1 MLYFSKLPM
10 NNIADDIESRIDIV
24 ELVREYVPLKKSGAN
39 WKWLSP
45 FKPEKTPSFVVSP
58 AKQIAY
64 CFGTNQ
70 GGGPLRIL
78 MLLEKIEFREALQI
92 LAKRAW
98 IELKTDTIQ
107 DGKADEKSQ
116 LIKLYNEVSLFYQK
130 WLQTSDGLEARN
142 YITER
147 WLTSE
152 TVEKWWIWYSHDPR
166 EMYESMRKKW
176 FSEKMLMD
184 SGIFVS
190 AFKDRFY
197 GRLMFPICN
206 YRGDV
211 IAFSGRTLR
220 KWTDDAKYVNSP
232 ETPIFHK
239 SDVLFGIDRAKRA
252 ISAEKKVIVVEWQ
265 MDVISLHQAGIENA
279 VGISG
284 TALTESHIRLIRRL
298 TDQVYLC
305 LDRDSAGKQAIF
317 RSIEN
322 LQNEPVDIYVVNLG
336 EAKDPDEFLK
346 SGGDFQLNIK
356 AAVPALEFMIEE
368 WSTKYDISTNQG
380 KKALLQEILTH
391 IRNTRGTVEVD
402 QALRLIAR
410 KLDMS
415 LQTLYSEYN
424 RAVRGAQRPSANQ
437 TVTSTG
443 PSMQEYL
450 ATYIIGLPQWKEI
463 FQREYLFPEE
473 LPDDT
478 SLSLV
483 RMILDGALETDAYKA
498 HELRYEELSQEK
510 KPEILE
516 WEFREIINN
525 INQNTFRKLQ
535 KKYAG
540 DIQKLQDLLIKA
552 KQHRLI

>member
-1 MLYFSKLPM
+1 M

-92 LAKRAW
+92 LAKRAGV
-98 IELKTDTIQ
+98 ELKTDTIQ

-142 YITER
+142 YIAER
-147 WLTSE
+147 WLKPE
-152 TVEKWWIWYSHDPR
+152 TVEQWWIWYSHDPR

-184 SGIFVS
+184 SGIFIS

-220 KWTDDAKYVNSP
+220 KWTDEAKYVNSP

-252 ISAEKKVIVVEWQ
+252 ISTEKKVIVVEWQ

-346 SGGDFQLNIK
+346 SWGDFHANIK
-356 AAVPALEFMIEE
+356 AAIPALEFMIEE
-368 WSTKYDISTNQG
+368 WSTKYDITTNQG

-391 IRNTRGTVEVD
+391 IRNTRGSVEVD

-424 RAVRGAQRPSANQ
+424 RAVRGTQRPSPTQ
-437 TVTSTG
+437 TTTSTG

-473 LPDDT
+473 LTDDT

-483 RMILDGALETDAYKA
+483 RMVLDGALESDIYKA

-516 WEFREIINN
+516 WELREIINN

-535 KKYAG
+535 KKYTG

>member
-1 MLYFSKLPM
+1 MLYFSKSPM

-92 LAKRAW
+92 LAKRAGV
-98 IELKTDTIQ
+98 ELKTDTIQ

-142 YITER
+142 YIAER
-147 WLTSE
+147 WLSPE

-184 SGIFVS
+184 SGIFIS

-220 KWTDDAKYVNSP
+220 KWTDEAKYVNSP

-252 ISAEKKVIVVEWQ
+252 IWTEKKVIVVEWQ

-346 SGGDFQLNIK
+346 SWGDFHTNIK
-356 AAVPALEFMIEE
+356 TAVPALEFMIEE
-368 WSTKYDISTNQG
+368 WSTKYDITTNQG

-391 IRNTRGTVEVD
+391 IRNTRGSVEVD

-424 RAVRGAQRPSANQ
+424 RAVRGTQRPSPTQ
-437 TVTSTG
+437 VTTSTG

-483 RMILDGALETDAYKA
+483 RMVLDGALESDIYKA

-516 WEFREIINN
+516 WELREIINN

-540 DIQKLQDLLIKA
+540 DIQKLQNLLIKA